1 MRRTKLKKPK
11 TATATVAI
19 DFFCGAGGMTNG
31 LIRAGLNVLAGIDNE
46 LLCEKT
52 YRQNKNRDGRKPKF
66 ICKDIFPRTEAYPRG
81 QQDEIRAAIAKALS
95 DFRKRSGIRR
105 PRLVFAICAPCQ
117 PFTKITQIEMSEGRQ
132 FKRKNDANLLLTT
145 VELIRDFKPDA
156 IICENVEGL
165 VSNDSDGVISI
176 FKRRLANA
184 GYVFQAKIV
193 NASNFGVPQNRRRTI
208 GLAFLK
214 KQYGSELRIAE
225 KDPNLRKLRTVAD
238 TIGHLPALAAGEVD
252 TSIPNHRARG
262 LSDLNLKRIACAVP
276 GESNL
281 ALRDTPYGDLSL
293 KCHQRLEQRAGAQ
306 SFADTYTRMRG
317 DSVAPTITTK
327 CMSITNGRFGHYDR
341 TQNRA
346 ITPREA
352 ALLQTFPIR
361 YVFHPEDSLDFS
373 ATLIGNA
380 VPPKLACFF
389 GKIVVRRIARKRRA
403 QPRSTRQVGSAH

>member
-1 MRRTKLKKPK
+1 M
-11 TATATVAI
+11 

-31 LIRAGLNVLAGIDNE
+31 LIRAGLHVLAGVDNE
-46 LLCEKT
+46 PLCERT
-52 YRQNKNRDGRKPKF
+52 YRQNRNRDGDRPEF
-66 ICKDIFPRTEAYPRG
+66 ICKDIFPRGKAHPGG
-81 QQDEIRAAIAKALS
+81 QQDEIRADIEKCLS
-95 DFRKRSGIRR
+95 AFRKRSGVRR

-117 PFTKITQIEMSEGRQ
+117 PFTKITKIEMSEGRQ
-132 FKRKNDANLLLTT
+132 FKRQNDANLLLTT
-145 VELIRDFKPDA
+145 IRLIRYFKPDA

-165 VSNDSDGVISI
+165 VSDDPDGVVSS
-176 FKRRLANA
+176 FKRRLACA
-184 GYVFQAKIV
+184 GYTFDAKIV
-193 NASNFGVPQNRRRTI
+193 NGSNFGVPQNRRRTI

-214 KQYGSELRIAE
+214 KRYGNSLEIAE
-225 KDPNLRKLRTVAD
+225 RDPRLRRLRTVAE
-238 TIGHLPALAAGEVD
+238 TIGHLPPLAAGEVHS
-252 TSIPNHRARG
+252 SIPNHRARA

-293 KCHQRLEQRAGAQ
+293 KCHQQLEKRAGAQ

-341 TQNRA
+341 RQNRA

-352 ALLQTFPIR
+352 ALLQTFPEG
-361 YVFHPEDSLDFS
+361 YVFYPEDSLDFT

-380 VPPKLACFF
+380 VPPKLARFF
-389 GKIVVRRIARKRRA
+389 GKVIVRRLEGAS
-403 QPRSTRQVGSAH
+403 P

>member
-1 MRRTKLKKPK
+1 MQSEYWMRRMKLKKSKP
-11 TATATVAI
+11 ATATVAI

-31 LIRAGLNVLAGIDNE
+31 LIKAGLNVLAGVDNE
-46 LLCEKT
+46 IQCEKT
-52 YRQNKNRDGRKPKF
+52 YRQNKNRDGSRPEF
-66 ICKDIFPRTEAYPRG
+66 ICKDIFPRTRAYPTG
-81 QQDEIRAAIAKALS
+81 QQDEIRAAIGKALS
-95 DFRKRSGIRR
+95 AFRKRSSIRR

-117 PFTKITQIEMSEGRQ
+117 PFTKITKIEMSKGRQ
-132 FKRKNDANLLLTT
+132 FKRDNDSNLLLTT
-145 VELIRDFKPDA
+145 VGLIRHFKPDA

-165 VSNDSDGVISI
+165 VSEDPDGVISS
-176 FKRRLANA
+176 FKRRLARA
-184 GYVFQAKIV
+184 GYIFDAKII

-214 KQYGSELRIAE
+214 KRHGSELEIAE
-225 KDPNLRKLRTVAD
+225 KDPNLKRLRTVAD

-252 TSIPNHRARG
+252 RSIPNHRARA

-293 KCHQRLEQRAGAQ
+293 ECHQRLEKRAGTQ

-327 CMSITNGRFGHYDR
+327 CMSITNGRFGHYDPR
-341 TQNRA
+341 QNRA

-352 ALLQTFPIR
+352 ALLQTFPKR
-361 YVFHPEDSLDFS
+361 YVFHPEESLDFT

-380 VPPKLACFF
+380 VPPKLARFF
-389 GKIVVRRIARKRRA
+389 GKVVVRRITERR
-403 QPRSTRQVGSAH
+403 T